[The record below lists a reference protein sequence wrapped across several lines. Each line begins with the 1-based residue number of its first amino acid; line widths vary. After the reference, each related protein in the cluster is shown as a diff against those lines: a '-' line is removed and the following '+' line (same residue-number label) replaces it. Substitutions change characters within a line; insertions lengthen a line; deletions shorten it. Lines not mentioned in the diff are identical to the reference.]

1 MSEIKKKEPSIE
13 EVRSYW
19 SEKNIPQQWYSKK
32 DKFTKQWYNEI
43 ARQRYENYY
52 PYLKKMCEFEYH
64 SGEKV
69 LEVGVGMG
77 TDLLEY
83 AKNGALVYG
92 IDLGPDQIEFSK
104 NLFSTMETK
113 YEDLKVA
120 SAEDIPYENETFD
133 LVYSFGVLHHTPNT
147 EKSVDEVYRV
157 LKKDGSAIIM
167 LYAPGW
173 KHYLKRVFIQGIIK
187 GKLFRYK
194 FNFRKLSN
202 DVSEVHGN
210 SPKTD
215 IYTRRRVKKLF
226 KKFDNIE
233 IYKCRLGEF
242 FDYAPYQ
249 TIKFPSFIK
258 KLFELFS
265 LEGLI
270 GENFLIKVKK
280 TPDKNLYK
288 DSLINVLFKH
298 Y

>member
-1 MSEIKKKEPSIE
+1 MSKANKFEPSIN
-13 EVRSYW
+13 EVRNYW

-32 DKFTKQWYNEI
+32 EKFTKQWYNEI

-52 PYLKKMCEFEYH
+52 PYLKKLCEFEYH
-64 SGEKV
+64 RGETV

-83 AKNGALVYG
+83 AKNGSKVYG
-92 IDLGPDQIEFSK
+92 IDLGSDQIEFSK
-104 NLFSTMETK
+104 NLFSTMDEK
-113 YEDLKVA
+113 YEELKVA
-120 SAEDIPYENETFD
+120 SAEEIPYASEKFD

-147 EKSVDEVYRV
+147 EQSVKEIYRV
-157 LKKDGSAIIM
+157 LKKDGSAIVM

-173 KHYLKRVFIQGIIK
+173 KHYLKRVFIQGILK
-187 GKLFRYK
+187 GKLFKYK

-215 IYTRRRVKKLF
+215 IYTRGRIKKLF
-226 KKFDNIE
+226 KQFDHIE

-249 TIKFPSFIK
+249 TIKFPTFVK
-258 KLFELFS
+258 KILELFTI
-265 LEGLI
+265 EGLI
-270 GENFLIKVKK
+270 GENYLIKVKK
-280 TPDKNLYK
+280 IPNKDLYK
-288 DSLINVLFKH
+288 DSLLNVLFKH